1 MRLILPMLVAMFLS
15 LPALLQAQTDDRVRA
30 GDSMQTVIDIL
41 GRPQGVIEMGEKQ
54 VLFFDRGEIVLKG
67 GSVVKV
73 DILTAEAHQ
82 QDRVEKERARQESE
96 RMAEVRRQ
104 QRIERGEIQ
113 KRKKLSDPLF
123 LSAAAGDRLRYW
135 SKFRRNYP
143 EVDISAELNEAQSK
157 YKAEVERIE
166 QERRI
171 AELEERVRLAED
183 RARRSERD
191 RPYYR
196 FPTYY
201 GGYSRGYSY
210 SRGGTYRSPYRRG
223 SSARYV
229 RHSNHGG
236 LHNGSNL
243 HHGSHHIPASNRH
256 VFHHK
261 TVNDRSVGP
270 GTRLHQEQSIT
281 ISGRH
286 HTVRHVN
293 TVHHNVNG
301 QRSTTTT
308 ITRSGSTLHQPQVI
322 HHTSPSRTTATT
334 PNRFPTFF
342 AADFRR

>member
-1 MRLILPMLVAMFLS
+1 MLVAMFLS
-15 LPALLQAQTDDRVRA
+15 LPALLQAQTGDRVRA

-54 VLFFDRGEIVLKG
+54 VLFFDRGEIVLRG
-67 GSVVKV
+67 GTVVKV

-96 RMAEVRRQ
+96 RMAEIRRQ

-135 SKFRRNYP
+135 SKFQRNYP
-143 EVDISAELNEAQSK
+143 EVDISAEFNEAQSK
-157 YKAEVERIE
+157 YKAELERIE
-166 QERRI
+166 QGRRI
-171 AELEERVRLAED
+171 AELEERVRRAEE
-183 RARRSERD
+183 RARSSDRD

-210 SRGGTYRSPYRRG
+210 RHSPYRRG
-223 SSARYV
+223 SSARYI

-243 HHGSHHIPASNRH
+243 HHGPHDIPASNRH

-270 GTRLHQEQSIT
+270 GTRLYQEHSTT

-301 QRSTTTT
+301 HRSTTTT
-308 ITRSGSTLHQPQVI
+308 ITRSGSSLHQPQVT
-322 HHTSPSRTTATT
+322 HRTTATP

-342 AADFRR
+342 AADLRR